1 MSCDTDFE
9 VLMAYL
15 DGDLDPLERGR
26 VAEHIVGCAS
36 CRETVNDL
44 RAVSGA
50 LTKWTVPEPTNLPSA
65 RELLDR
71 AGVAVPA
78 AAPPRAAWRSNVL
91 RWSAAAML
99 AIVAGAIAIAVVNT
113 RSTRIN
119 ESASSKAPSSE
130 SQAPPAASSDP
141 GLGSDTASAPGN
153 APAAPPPPVAV
164 DKAESDAPAQEP
176 EAKEKAGTPA
186 DGVVSTDSDYGP
198 QPAPVTAPLEDNLS
212 KDEEAK
218 ARAAE
223 PAPEAAANGAGAAPA
238 AAAPPAPPA
247 EEQPRRERAA
257 PKPSTGGGSS
267 IQGAK
272 LTIETTGLDSVIG
285 RVDSAARSTG
295 GKVSKRG
302 PIVRRDG
309 ARRVEITVQ
318 VPVENMESAISRIKA
333 LGTVKGEFRT
343 NRAIGPRLAQLKRDK
358 NEADD
363 GRADTKT
370 QGDSERAQLEAQAN
384 VATITVTI
392 VEPE

>member
-1 MSCDTDFE
+1 MSCDTNFE

-78 AAPPRAAWRSNVL
+78 AAPPRAAWRSSAL

-99 AIVAGAIAIAVVNT
+99 ALVAGAIAIAVVNT
-113 RSTRIN
+113 QSYRSN
-119 ESASSKAPSSE
+119 ETASSKAPSTVSE
-130 SQAPPAASSDP
+130 APPAASSDQ
-141 GLGSDTASAPGN
+141 GLASGN
-153 APAAPPPPVAV
+153 ANTPGTEPTAPPPPPPA
-164 DKAESDAPAQEP
+164 KIAEPEAPAQEQVTV
-176 EAKEKAGTPA
+176 EKSGVPA
-186 DGVVSTDSDYGP
+186 DGVGADGDVVA
-198 QPAPVTAPLEDNLS
+198 QPAPVTAPLEDNLA

-223 PAPEAAANGAGAAPA
+223 PAPTAAASGAAAPGS
-238 AAAPPAPPA
+238 PPAPPA
-247 EEQPRRERAA
+247 DAEPRRERAA
-257 PKPSTGGGSS
+257 PKTSAGGGGSS

-272 LTIETTGLDSVIG
+272 LTIETTGLDSVVG

-295 GKVSKRG
+295 GKVTSRG
-302 PIVRRDG
+302 PVVRREG
-309 ARRVEITVQ
+309 ARRVVIEVQ
-318 VPVENMESAISRIKA
+318 VPVENMESAIARIKA

-363 GRADTKT
+363 GRADSKT
-370 QGDSERAQLEAQAN
+370 QGEAERKQLEARAN